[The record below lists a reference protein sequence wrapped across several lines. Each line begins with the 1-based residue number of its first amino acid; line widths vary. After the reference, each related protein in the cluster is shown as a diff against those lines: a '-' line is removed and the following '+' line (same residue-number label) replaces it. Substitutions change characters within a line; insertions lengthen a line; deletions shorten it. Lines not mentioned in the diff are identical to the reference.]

1 MELKFQENYD
11 TLKQLCPPKNYQAKQ
26 MTEVFRWVFEDIN
39 DERNFESQYHKN
51 PKRFQLKSDKE
62 KCQAL
67 ALSMF
72 YNKNGAKER
81 FSELFD
87 DMGSKIYQTI
97 GNRIAK
103 GIINEEDGVNGN
115 IERLGHFNHHPA
127 LKTDYSKIFQILE
140 EEKL

>member
-1 MELKFQENYD
+1 MKFKFQEDYNK
-11 TLKQLCPPKNYQAKQ
+11 LAEQCPPKNYQPKQ
-26 MTEVFRWVFEDIN
+26 INEVFRWVFEDIE

-51 PKRFQLKSDKE
+51 PKRFQLKSDYE

-72 YNKNGAKER
+72 DNKNGAKER
-81 FSELFD
+81 FSELLD
-87 DMGSKIYQTI
+87 DMGSKIYKTI
-97 GNRIAK
+97 GNRISK
-103 GIINEEDGVNGN
+103 GVITVESGVNGK

-127 LKTDYSKIFQILE
+127 LQTDYTQIFQILK